1 MGTELVA
8 NPAPIPVHRVVIVG
22 GGFAGL
28 NAAKALR
35 RAPVEVTLIDKRN
48 FHLFQPLLYQVAT
61 GGLSPANIAAP
72 LRGVLKR
79 QRNCRVLMAEVRGFD
94 LDARRV
100 MLGDEHVDYDTLIVA
115 AGAGHSYFGHPEWER
130 DAPGLKTIEDATSI
144 RHRVLGAFEQAE
156 LTSDHELRRA
166 LLNFVV
172 VGAGPTGVELAG
184 ALAEIANFS
193 LKHDFRAID
202 PRDAHVQLIE
212 AGPRVL
218 AAYPDDLSASARK
231 SLEHLGVVVRTETR
245 VEQIDGESVRVCNAQ
260 GCEVIPTRTV
270 LWAAGVQASP
280 LAKMLSEAT
289 GSPLDRAGRV
299 EVTADL
305 SLPGRP
311 EVLVLGDMAH
321 CKGDDGK
328 PLPGVAPV
336 AITQGKFAAKLV
348 TARLRRSTLPSF
360 RYRNPGNLATIGKS
374 AAVAD
379 LGRLHF
385 TGFIAWVLWL
395 FVHLM
400 QIVSF
405 RNRLLVLM
413 QWGWSYFSYDR
424 AARLIT
430 GYPAPVERSAPTAGQ
445 PQASDPTP
453 KAELVGA
460 P

>member
-1 MGTELVA
+1 MTTNL
-8 NPAPIPVHRVVIVG
+8 NRHRVVIVG

-28 NAAKALR
+28 TAAKALR

-79 QRNCRVLMAEVRGFD
+79 QRNCRVLMAEVKGFD
-94 LDARRV
+94 LDARCV
-100 MLGDEHVDYDTLIVA
+100 MLDGEQIEYDTLIVA
-115 AGAGHSYFGHPEWER
+115 AGASHSYFGHPEWER

-144 RHRVLGAFEQAE
+144 RHRVLGAFEKAE
-156 LTSDHELRRA
+156 LTSDPVLRRA

-193 LKHDFRAID
+193 LKHDFRSID

-218 AAYPDDLSASARK
+218 AAFPDDLSQSAQR
-231 SLEHLGVVVRTETR
+231 SLETLGVVVRTNTR
-245 VEQIDGESVRVCNAQ
+245 VEHIDSETVRVCNAN
-260 GCEVIPTRTV
+260 GCEVIASRTV
-270 LWAAGVQASP
+270 LWAAGVLASP
-280 LAKMLSEAT
+280 LAKMLAAASGAA
-289 GSPLDRAGRV
+289 LDRSGRI
-299 EVTADL
+299 EVASDL
-305 SLPGRP
+305 SIPGHS
-311 EVLVLGDMAH
+311 EVLILGDMAH
-321 CKGDDGK
+321 CKAEDGK

-336 AITQGKFAAKLV
+336 AIAQGKFAAKLV
-348 TARLRRSTLPSF
+348 KARVQGGWLPAF
-360 RYRNPGNLATIGKS
+360 RYRDPGSLATIGKS

-379 LGRLHF
+379 IGKLHL
-385 TGFIAWVLWL
+385 TGFTAWTLWL
-395 FVHLM
+395 LVHLM
-400 QIVSF
+400 QIVTF

-430 GYPAPVERSAPTAGQ
+430 GYPAPSESALKSVRPSEPVATQ
-445 PQASDPTP
+445 RPASVPAAP
-453 KAELVGA
+453 RELVGA